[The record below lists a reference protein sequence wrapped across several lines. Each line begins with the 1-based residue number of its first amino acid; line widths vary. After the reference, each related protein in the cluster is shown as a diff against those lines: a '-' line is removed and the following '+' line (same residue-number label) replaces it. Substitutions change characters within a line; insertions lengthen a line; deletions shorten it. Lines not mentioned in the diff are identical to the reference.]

1 MRNGTYVSYANIGK
15 AILANKETGVLDY
28 RDLKVNKGIT
38 NIVITN
44 EQLPTI
50 KEVIVH
56 E

>member
-1 MRNGTYVSYANIGK
+1 MAHMYLYANIGK

-38 NIVITN
+38 NIDITN

>member
-1 MRNGTYVSYANIGK
+1 MAHMYLMLILVK

-38 NIVITN
+38 NIDITN

-50 KEVIVH
+50 KG
-56 E
+56 